1 MKNKKR
7 TLIGTIIV
15 IVLSMIALLIYI
27 ERERIVESA
36 IRKEFS
42 RFEEKTNGKI
52 SFQKLKVDGLSIIT
66 FHGMTLISPEND
78 TLVYVEMLKM
88 RLSPV
93 FLLHGEV
100 KVIGTEAQG
109 ISLNITHK
117 EEYKNYQFL
126 IQRGENANKKEEK
139 EQAKVVRET
148 DKLAQIYGLITK
160 KSPKEI
166 RLNGWKTTLT
176 TDSIKLS
183 VYMPEATL
191 EERKFN
197 AIMHI
202 DEEYGD
208 EKKQKTNDSIKGK
221 NEENYYLLEGT
232 LGKKPSDFTDFQFY
246 GLQDSITIAY
256 IKKKFDTDIA
266 FDTLK
271 MSISVDKDKEKVKVE
286 GRAMLFNS
294 QLNNKKICRET
305 IRCRYFSVDF
315 KSFVSANHI
324 EIDSSS
330 TLTINQFA
338 LHPYLDWQTE
348 DTVQKVEFNL
358 SRRDFEAQEM
368 FDAMPEG
375 LCNNLKGIKTEG
387 KLSYQFHF
395 KMENDQ
401 IDSLEFSSS
410 LTPNQFKITQF
421 GKTDF
426 RKVNVPFL
434 YHYYEKG
441 ILVDTFT
448 IGENNPNYVK
458 IEDVS
463 PYLIHSILY
472 SEDGHFF
479 HHKGFLEFALR
490 ESIIKNLKTKKFA
503 RGGSTI
509 SMQLVKNLWLSR
521 EKTLARKLEEAMIVW
536 LIENN
541 RLLSKERMFEIYL
554 NIIEWGPH
562 IYGAKQ
568 AAQYFFSKSPK
579 ELTIAEAIYM
589 ASIIPKPKKFMWYFD
604 DKQNLKPFLEGYYNL
619 ISSKLLRHEIITA
632 QDTAM
637 LVPNVRITGPA
648 KALLKGNAT
657 DEAEETEEELFN
669 TYDENE
675 EKFSREEE

>member
-7 TLIGTIIV
+7 TLAGIIIV
-15 IVLSMIALLIYI
+15 IVLALIALLIYV

-36 IRKEFS
+36 LRKEFS

-66 FHGMTLISPEND
+66 FHGMTLISPECD
-78 TLVYVEMLKM
+78 TLMCVEMLKV

-117 EEYKNYQFL
+117 KEYKNYQFL
-126 IQRGENANKKEEK
+126 IQKRENTGKKDKK
-139 EQAKVVRET
+139 EQAKVTRKT
-148 DKLAQIYGLITK
+148 DKLAQIYGLITRK
-160 KSPKEI
+160 APKEI

-176 TDSIKLS
+176 TDSLKLS

-191 EERKFN
+191 EDRKFN
-197 AIMHI
+197 TIMHI
-202 DEEYGD
+202 DEEYDDG
-208 EKKQKTNDSIKGK
+208 KKGNMIDSIK
-221 NEENYYLLEGT
+221 NENKENYYILEGI
-232 LGKKPSDFTDFQFY
+232 LGKKPSDFTEFRFY
-246 GLQDSITIAY
+246 ALQDSITLAY
-256 IKKKFDTDIA
+256 AKKKFDTTVA

-271 MSISVDKDKEKVKVE
+271 MSISVDKERGKVKVE
-286 GRAMLFNS
+286 GRATIFNS
-294 QLNNKKICRET
+294 QLNNKKICSET

-330 TLTINQFA
+330 TLNINQFA
-338 LHPYLDWQTE
+338 IHPYLDWQTE

-358 SRRDFEAQEM
+358 SRKDFEAQEL
-368 FDAMPEG
+368 FDAIPDG
-375 LCNNLKGIKTEG
+375 LCKNLKGIKTEG

-395 KMENDQ
+395 RAESNQ

-410 LTPNQFKITQF
+410 LTPSQFKIKEF
-421 GKTDF
+421 GETDF
-426 RKVNVPFL
+426 RRANAPFL
-434 YHYYEKG
+434 YHYYEKNTL
-441 ILVDTFT
+441 IDTFT
-448 IGENNPNYVK
+448 IGESNPNYVK
-458 IEDVS
+458 IEEVS

-541 RLLSKERMFEIYL
+541 HLLSKERMFEIYL

-568 AAQYFFSKSPK
+568 AARYFFAKAPK
-579 ELTIAEAIYM
+579 DLTIAESIYM

-604 DKQNLKPFLEGYYNL
+604 ENQNLKPFLGKYYDL
-619 ISSKLLRHEIITA
+619 ISSKLLRHEIITE
-632 QDTAM
+632 QDTAT

-648 KALLKGNAT
+648 KALLKGNPT
-657 DEAEETEEELFN
+657 DSTEIDSVNELFDDNDYDEEE
-669 TYDENE
+669 
-675 EKFSREEE
+675 